1 MIVELNVQDKA
12 RLEEL
17 SGEATPYLQLRG
29 VPGLQAGSVRV
40 ISDDTQVD
48 DLITNRLEGL
58 AHSLLG
64 QPEIWKEKSPF
75 FRQPLAQRESD
86 VQDVRQR
93 ITAPDDTFE
102 GNFND

>member
-1 MIVELNVQDKA
+1 M
-12 RLEEL
+12 
-17 SGEATPYLQLRG
+17 
-29 VPGLQAGSVRV
+29 QAGSVRV

-64 QPEIWKEKSPF
+64 QPEMWKEKSPF
-75 FRQPLAQRESD
+75 FRQPLAQRESE

-93 ITAPDDTFE
+93 LTASGDSFE
-102 GNFND
+102 ENFND